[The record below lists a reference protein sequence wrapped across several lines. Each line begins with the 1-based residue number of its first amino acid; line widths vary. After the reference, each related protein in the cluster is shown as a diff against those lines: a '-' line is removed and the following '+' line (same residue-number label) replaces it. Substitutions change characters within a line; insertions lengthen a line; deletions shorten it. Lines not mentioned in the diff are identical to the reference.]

1 MNTPDPVRIDRRVAI
16 KWMLTASAGAML
28 VKLPAFGADE
38 TTSYAVAAAGTA
50 HGYGTDPDLMKIY
63 KPGDVW
69 PLTLSDPRRRQVAVL
84 CDIIVPADGT
94 SPSASSVG
102 VTDFID
108 EWVSA
113 PYPAN
118 VSDAKVVGEGLDWV
132 DAESKKRF
140 GALFADATDAQRLS
154 LCEEMSR
161 DAGPGS
167 AMEAPSKFFRRFR
180 NLAAGGYYTTPAG
193 MKDLGYVGNV
203 PLATFDGPP
212 ADLIAKLGL
221 TDEVKW

>member
-1 MNTPDPVRIDRRVAI
+1 MKTPDPVRIDRRVAI

-28 VKLPAFGADE
+28 VHLPAFGAQ
-38 TTSYAVAAAGTA
+38 AGA
-50 HGYGTDPDLMKIY
+50 PGEAPAGPGHGYGTDPDLMKIY

-69 PLTLSDPRRRQVAVL
+69 ALTLSDARRREVAAL
-84 CDIIVPADGT
+84 CDIIVPADGQ

-118 VSDAKVVGEGLDWV
+118 VSDAKVVLEGLDWV
-132 DAESKKRF
+132 EEQSKKRF
-140 GALFADATDAQRLS
+140 GAAFADASDAQRLS
-154 LCEEMSR
+154 FCEEMAK
-161 DAGPGS
+161 DAPAGS
-167 AMEAPSKFFRRFR
+167 DLEAASKFFRRFR

-212 ADLIAKLGL
+212 ADLVAKLGL